1 MSASQA
7 GRRGFDS
14 RPSLKTTEKMR
25 IRRFGFLVILAA
37 LFFSGCATA
46 RTVSFKESL
55 AVSRG
60 IYHTVKSHETLW
72 HIAKSYGVS
81 VDEIVRA
88 NRIPNAAHIEK
99 GQLILIPGATKA
111 AKIVSSREA
120 FEDGEFQWPIK
131 GRVVSYFGD
140 KKSYWTNNGID
151 IRSRFGKEVYPARG
165 GEVVFADFLSGYGY
179 TVIIDHGD
187 SYDTVYAQNSEILVA
202 VGDFVTK
209 KVPVA
214 KVGGD
219 DSLAFLHF
227 EVRKNSVASNPLYF
241 LPR

>member
-1 MSASQA
+1 MVVLTA
-7 GRRGFDS
+7 
-14 RPSLKTTEKMR
+14 
-25 IRRFGFLVILAA
+25 V
-37 LFFSGCATA
+37 FFSGCATA
-46 RTVSFKESL
+46 RTVSFKDSVV
-55 AVSRG
+55 VSRG
-60 IYHTVKSHETLW
+60 IYHTVKPRETLW
-72 HIAKSYGVS
+72 SIAKTYGIS
-81 VDEIVRA
+81 VEEIVRA
-88 NRIPNAAHIEK
+88 NHIPDAAHIEK
-99 GQLILIPGATKA
+99 GQLILIPGATKTVEA
-111 AKIVSSREA
+111 VSSREA
-120 FEDGEFQWPIK
+120 FEDAEFQWPIK

-151 IRSRFGKEVYPARG
+151 IRSSFGSEVYPARG

-202 VGDFVTK
+202 VGDLVTK

-214 KVGGD
+214 KIGGD